1 MTRVVV
7 DANIAVKWLVD
18 EGQRQEAMRLL
29 HDESEL
35 NAPRVMATEVANALW
50 QKVERGE
57 IGTTAAGVLA
67 DSVQRLP
74 LYWANDE
81 QIIADAVRIAIELD
95 HAAYDC
101 IYLAL
106 AHRLG
111 ARVVTA
117 DMRFMRRVAPTAHG
131 GAIVGLADYAAE

>member
-7 DANIAVKWLVD
+7 DANIAIKWLVD
-18 EGQRQEAMRLL
+18 EGQRQEAVRVLQ
-29 HDESEL
+29 DESEL
-35 NAPRVMATEVANALW
+35 HAPRVMATEVASALW
-50 QKVERGE
+50 QKAERGE
-57 IGTTAAGVLA
+57 IERTAAGALA
-67 DSVQRLP
+67 DSIQRLP

-101 IYLAL
+101 MYLAL

-111 ARVVTA
+111 ARLVTA
-117 DMRFMRRVAPTAHG
+117 DMKFVRRAAPTTHG
-131 GAIVGLADYAAE
+131 GAIVALDDYASG

>member
-35 NAPRVMATEVANALW
+35 NAPRVMATEVTNALW
-50 QKVERGE
+50 QKAERGE

-95 HAAYDC
+95 HAAYNC
-101 IYLAL
+101 MYLAL

-111 ARVVTA
+111 ARLVTA
-117 DMRFMRRVAPTAHG
+117 DMEFVRRAAPTAHR